1 MSLISRI
8 KLENW
13 WNGQLPVYREALSK
27 GDLSVIPDLYA
38 VFGSSKGTKSEAH
51 HKKKAAALLCACLE
65 LLDSRELMAFLDRF
79 GYSSRME
86 WFVDWRE
93 QRPADFLTPDMTP
106 AERFWVL
113 ALATAH
119 PCGFLREKAFSA
131 LAHED
136 DPRIVG
142 MALLGL
148 CDHVGQVRKA
158 AEGLLTAKLKTVA
171 PAELW
176 GAIPYALPVLRSE
189 HANPWAADPASGFA
203 AYIRALGA
211 AECRRELEK
220 ALIRGNIRERR
231 FCLRAMGRS
240 EENKALLLERLHR
253 EADPNLRREIFA
265 RLTEWDFDA
274 ATDEGIPDVV
284 TVMLGD
290 PFPRNRCEGLL
301 WLCLHYPELAEDAVM
316 DALTDPYATVRA
328 IAQEWAEKLKPDF
341 SAADYYRE
349 KLTVCA
355 PHDAS
360 LPALLYGIS
369 EVGNTTD
376 LERVTPYLTHDRT
389 TVVSAAMTALLRLTP
404 HEDMGSVA
412 APLTEAL
419 LDPRAGV
426 VKTAALLLYKLGCPD
441 GVRVTEIMAETTSEL
456 TRVRCLSVL
465 SRAGKWRRLIAILTA
480 LTLGGDYLARKANA
494 MLERW
499 LLTCNYSFA
508 KPTATETAEV
518 GRLIK
523 LCSESETITS
533 AQTKQLLFNLP
544 TP

>member
-27 GDLSVIPDLYA
+27 GDLSVIPDLYS

-51 HKKKAAALLCACLE
+51 HKKKAAALLCACLD
-65 LLDSRELMAFLDRF
+65 LLDSRELMALLDRF

-106 AERFWVL
+106 TERFWVL

-131 LAHED
+131 LTHED

-148 CDHVGQVRKA
+148 CDHVGQVRRA
-158 AEGLLTAKLKTVA
+158 AEGLLFAKLKTVA
-171 PAELW
+171 PADLW

-231 FCLRAMGRS
+231 FCLRALGRS

-274 ATDEGIPDVV
+274 ATDEGIPDAV

-349 KLTVCA
+349 KLTACA

-412 APLTEAL
+412 DTLTEAL

-480 LTLGGDYLARKANA
+480 LTLGGDYLTRKANA

-499 LLTCNYSFA
+499 ILTCNYSFA

>member
-8 KLENW
+8 KPEKW
-13 WNGQLPVYREALSK
+13 WNGQIPVYQKTLSE
-27 GDLSVIPDLYA
+27 GDLSVIPDLYS

-65 LLDSRELMAFLDRF
+65 PLDSREIMAFLDRF
-79 GYSSRME
+79 GYSNRME

-93 QRPADFLTPDMTP
+93 QKPTDFLTPDMTP

-148 CDHVGQVRKA
+148 CDHVGQVRRA
-158 AEGLLTAKLKTVA
+158 AEGLLFAKLKTVT
-171 PAELW
+171 PAALW

-189 HANPWAADPASGFA
+189 HANPWATDPASGFA

-220 ALIRGNIRERR
+220 TLTSGNIRERR
-231 FCLRAMGRS
+231 FCLRVLGRS

-253 EADPNLRREIFA
+253 EADPNLRRENFS
-265 RLTEWDFDA
+265 RLTEWGFDA

-301 WLCLHYPELAEDAVM
+301 WLCLHYPEQAEDAVM
-316 DALTDPYATVRA
+316 DALTDSYAAVRA

-349 KLTVCA
+349 KLTACA

-369 EVGNTTD
+369 EAGDTAD
-376 LERVTPYLTHDRT
+376 LERVTPYLTHDRAA
-389 TVVSAAMTALLRLTP
+389 VVSASMTALLRLTP

-412 APLTEAL
+412 DTLTEAL

-426 VKTAALLLYKLGCPD
+426 VKTAALLLHKLGCPD
-441 GVRVTEIMAETTSEL
+441 GVRVTEIMAETASEL

-465 SRAGKWRRLIAILTA
+465 SRAGKWRRLITILTA
-480 LTLGGDYLARKANA
+480 LTLGGDHLARKANA

-499 LLTCNYSFA
+499 LLTCNSSFA
-508 KPTATETAEV
+508 KPTATEAAEV